1 MKNVVFLT
9 CIKNPNH
16 DDKYGGWEWM
26 EYSKRTWEFW
36 CKKHNCELVVYD
48 TPTENDLARFRVT
61 WQRWFD
67 VFDRV
72 ETVVPDYD
80 KIFMIDASSMVRW
93 DAPNIF
99 DLVDN
104 RFTAWRDMDNLRWT
118 YESVEGYKP
127 FFNDMSFDLKK
138 YINCGAA
145 IINKN
150 HKNFLQEVKT
160 FFIENQDA
168 LVNAESHVIK
178 KGTDQTP
185 FNYLLQYH
193 NIDVSL
199 ELPFTWNARHLTRKE
214 LHSYNWQLE
223 QLGHSTDKTPHYI
236 KYCNI
241 WRFTGMSKDQRTQWA
256 EHSWNFI
263 KEKYTDDDIEFL
275 LNKVQHKGTE
285 FKNATSRKFKQDILK
300 YFKEEGVG
308 KSILEFGC
316 CHGDTS
322 RIFSEVF
329 KTVYATDWRHA
340 NLNLAKQKC
349 KECTNVKFSIFAC
362 GEDSLTFDKDIDVVF
377 IDARHSYN
385 EIKED
390 MISVLEYFNNPTII
404 MDDFGNPN
412 NGMKDAIQ
420 EVIQSQN
427 LEIIEYI
434 GEDKG
439 FKTKSG
445 WSMIDREGVIL
456 KKKLA

>member
-1 MKNVVFLT
+1 MKNVVFLA
-9 CIKNPNH
+9 CVKNPNH
-16 DDKYGGWEWM
+16 NDKYGGWEWM

-36 CKKHNCELVVYD
+36 CKRHNCELVIYD
-48 TPTENDLARFRVT
+48 TPSESDLARFRVT

-67 VFDRV
+67 VFDQV
-72 ETVVPDYD
+72 EKVVPNYN
-80 KIFMIDASSMVRW
+80 KIFMIDASSMIRW

-99 DLVDN
+99 DLVDD

-118 YESVEGYKP
+118 YESVQGYKP
-127 FFNDMSFDLKK
+127 LFNDIEFDLKK

-145 IINKN
+145 IINKK
-150 HKNFLQEVKT
+150 HKTFLKIVKN
-160 FFIENQDA
+160 FFIENQNV
-168 LVNAESHVIK
+168 LVEAESHIIK

-185 FNYLLQYH
+185 FNYLLQFQKV
-193 NIDVSL
+193 DVNL
-199 ELPFTWNARHLTRKE
+199 ELPFTWNARHLDRRE

-263 KEKYTDDDIEFL
+263 KDKYVDDDIEFL
-275 LNKVQHKGTE
+275 LNKVRHKGNE
-285 FKNATSRKFKQDILK
+285 FKNATSKKFKRDILK
-300 YFKEEGVG
+300 YFQKDG
-308 KSILEFGC
+308 KKQQILEFGC

-329 KTVYATDWRHA
+329 EKVYATDWRDN

-349 KECTNVKFSIFAC
+349 KDCSNVEFSIFEC
-362 GEDSLTFDKDIDVVF
+362 GKDEIKFDKGIDVVF
-377 IDARHSYN
+377 IDARHSYD

-390 MISVLEYFNNPTII
+390 MLSVLNYFDNPTII
-404 MDDFGNPN
+404 MDDYGNPN
-412 NGMKDAIQ
+412 NGMKDAI
-420 EVIQSQN
+420 EEIIKYKN
-427 LEIIEYI
+427 LEVVEYI

-439 FKTKSG
+439 FKTMGG

-456 KKKLA
+456 RKK